1 MTTRGG
7 RRQPGLMLRG
17 RRRGARGA
25 ARTGARRGMTLIEM
39 LVAVTILG
47 TVLVA
52 LCGVLTGFVRNL
64 NIDAQR
70 ARSLDLA
77 VARLESLKGIGRY
90 ETLVAQSRT
99 EGAIA
104 GYPGF
109 TRITVV
115 QRVQTSRDD
124 YARVTVKVVGRQSR
138 KDTVSKSTVIPRY

>member
-1 MTTRGG
+1 MSIHIGC
-7 RRQPGLMLRG
+7 RRPLS
-17 RRRGARGA
+17 
-25 ARTGARRGMTLIEM
+25 ARRSRPAPPPRSGPRAGMTIVEM
-39 LVAVTILG
+39 LVALTILG

-64 NIDAQR
+64 NVDAQR

-77 VARLESLKGIGRY
+77 VARLESLKGIARY

-99 EGAIA
+99 ESAIA

-109 TRITVV
+109 TRITTV
-115 QRVQTSRDD
+115 QRIQTARDD